1 MEESWLKGTLASDL
15 GFVVYPLVIFQGWY
29 DEDRSH
35 MSLDREALAT
45 GSADSRPRH
54 AIGGSRQL

>member
-29 DEDRSH
+29 DEDRS
-35 MSLDREALAT
+35 LDREALAT
-45 GSADSRPRH
+45 GSADS
-54 AIGGSRQL
+54 